1 MVNYTPGKFDPIPE
15 KPYGHTRRS
24 GDDSIDLL
32 FFQTKEDCDRWRENE
47 FAQKRVPRYT
57 IENPT
62 RQQRVEDWVHETLD
76 DNRLENAVMLIHSQ
90 AHIAQNISH
99 DEAVDA
105 IKSWQP
111 PTHADIFDEW
121 QNQIEDWEDLQ

>member
-1 MVNYTPGKFDPIPE
+1 MVNYTPGKFDPEPD
-15 KPYGHTRRS
+15 KPYGYRKD
-24 GDDSIDLL
+24 GNQILY
-32 FFQTKEDCDRWRENE
+32 FQTKEVCDQWRENE

-62 RQQRVEDWVHETLD
+62 REQRVEDWVHETLD